1 MQFNDPHYIWLPS
14 NCDTLLHCFQY
25 YTRYGINSGDLGNPF
40 TLGQRWTLDFA
51 YFFLVFILLN
61 IVKGITIDTFVEL
74 RMKKN
79 ERLEDTTEKCFIC
92 GFERLKFDRAIG
104 RTAFEMHIKL
114 DHNLWNYAY
123 FVMYLWEQDQDDDDG
138 LEQYVR
144 RAVAANDI
152 SWFPMNK
159 CLEFMALEEAAADK
173 NAAENNAETRFTRA
187 LGSLESK
194 LHKTIGK

>member
-1 MQFNDPHYIWLPS
+1 
-14 NCDTLLHCFQY
+14 
-25 YTRYGINSGDLGNPF
+25 
-40 TLGQRWTLDFA
+40 
-51 YFFLVFILLN
+51 
-61 IVKGITIDTFVEL
+61 
-74 RMKKN
+74 
-79 ERLEDTTEKCFIC
+79 
-92 GFERLKFDRAIG
+92 
-104 RTAFEMHIKL
+104 
-114 DHNLWNYAY
+114 
-123 FVMYLWEQDQDDDDG
+123 MYLWEQDQDDDDG